1 MPRRER
7 PLDAGD
13 DALLRFAADLRR
25 LRENAGSPSY
35 RELAKRA
42 HYSAGTLSEA
52 AGGRKLPSLAVT
64 LAFVRACGV
73 DSAEWRERWI
83 SLSAEMSPPG
93 SGETPGE
100 SPPYVGLATFGPQ
113 DAHRFFGRERLVEKI
128 RSSLSEHR
136 FLAVLG
142 ASGSGKSSL
151 LRAGL
156 LPLVKPHPVILLTPG
171 AHPLR
176 ECAVQLAARLDVT
189 PGALLAE
196 LTEDPRNLGLAV
208 RQVVAKE
215 GRTGDLVLIV
225 DQFEEVFT
233 LCADTAEPAR
243 FIDALVSAAR
253 EPDSRTRVV
262 LGMRTDFYT
271 HCARHPDLAD
281 VLQRAQ
287 ILVGPMTT
295 EELRQAIVRPAAE
308 MDYRV
313 EGALVS
319 RLIADATGQAGVLPL
334 VSHALLETWRRRR
347 GNALT
352 LAGYEST
359 GGIDHAIAQT
369 SEAVYTALSEA
380 QQVVARQIF
389 LRLTALGEGTE
400 DTKRRVV
407 RDELTGTD
415 DDGVLDEL
423 TRARLVTL
431 NGDNVEIAH
440 EALIRSWPRL
450 RGWLQEDREGLRLHR
465 QITEAAGA
473 WEAES
478 RDDGALYRGTR
489 LAVARDWA
497 AAKDPVMSTREREFL
512 EAGIAAE
519 ARDQVAARRRA
530 RRLRQL
536 VALLAVLLV
545 IATTT
550 TVYAVVTGRMAAG
563 QRDIAL
569 SQKVAADAVEL
580 RAANP
585 ALSAQLA
592 LAAYRLS
599 PTAEA
604 RSILLSTF
612 ATPYATRLTGHTDR
626 VNAVAVSSDGRLLA
640 TASRDGT
647 TRLWRIGD
655 PHRPEP
661 VAVLTGHRE
670 NVNAAAFSP
679 DGRLLATAGW
689 DHTARLWDIT
699 DPRRPRHL
707 AALRHT
713 DDVNAVAFSPD
724 GRTLASASTDKTAR
738 LWNVAD
744 HRLRAT
750 LIGHTAGVVGV
761 AFSPDGRT
769 LATAGFDR
777 AAGLWDVTDPD
788 HPGPPR
794 MLTGHTDAVA
804 WVAFS
809 PDGRLLA
816 TASNDST
823 ARLWN
828 IADGTSTVIKGHRD
842 VARSVAFSPDGRFLA
857 TASLDDTVRLTDV
870 TDPRHPRLVTT
881 FTGHTGNA
889 VSVAFTPDGHTLAT
903 GSDDYTARLW
913 DLPGPALAVPTA
925 AVYWIAFSPDGRT
938 LAAVGED
945 HAARLWEVT
954 DPGHPRL
961 RSVLTGHGDEIWG
974 TAFSPDGRTLAT
986 ASNDRTVR
994 LWDVTDSGRPAAR
1007 ATVTGHKDN
1016 VNAVAFSPDG
1026 RTLASASLDHT
1037 VRLVDVADRGRPRD
1051 LAAFIGDA
1059 EGVNAVGFSPD
1070 GRTLATGG
1078 WDHTARLWDV
1088 TDPRRPAPLATMP
1101 GHTDGINALA
1111 FSPDGRTLATAGYDD
1126 TARLWDVTDPRR
1138 ATARAVIAA
1147 HTDNVSMVAFSP
1159 DGRTLAT
1166 AGSDRVTRLWDI
1178 ADVRHPQERSSLEGH
1193 SDRVSSVA
1201 FSPDGHTLATGGYD
1215 RTVLLWETDTGRLAT
1230 RLCRVAHPP
1239 ITTAEWDQYFPGLA
1253 YRPPCP

>member
-7 PLDAGD
+7 PLDVGD

-25 LRENAGSPSY
+25 LREKAGGPSY

-52 AGGRKLPSLAVT
+52 AGGRKLPSMAVT

-73 DSAEWRERWI
+73 DSAEWQERWI
-83 SLSAEMSPPG
+83 ALAAEMNPPG
-93 SGETPGE
+93 GGETPGE
-100 SPPYVGLATFGPQ
+100 SPPYVGLSSFEPQ

-156 LPLVKPHPVILLTPG
+156 LPLVRPRPAILLTPG
-171 AHPLR
+171 AHPLQ
-176 ECAVQLAARLDVT
+176 ECAVQLAARLGVT
-189 PGALLAE
+189 PGGLLAE

-208 RQVVAKE
+208 RQLLAKE
-215 GRTGDLVLIV
+215 GRDGDLVLIV

-233 LCADTAEPAR
+233 LCPGPAEQAR

-253 EPDSRTRVV
+253 EPGSRTRVV
-262 LGMRTDFYT
+262 LGVRTDFYT

-287 ILVGPMTT
+287 ILVGPMTA
-295 EELRQAIVRPAAE
+295 EELRQAITRPAAE

-319 RLIADATGQAGVLPL
+319 RLIADATGQPGVLPL
-334 VSHALLETWRRRR
+334 ISHALLETWRRRR
-347 GNALT
+347 GNTLT

-369 SEAVYTALSEA
+369 SEAVYTALSED
-380 QQVVARQIF
+380 QQAVARQIF

-400 DTKRRVV
+400 DTKRRVAG
-407 RDELTGTD
+407 DELTGTD

-423 TRARLVTL
+423 TRARLVTR

-450 RGWLQEDREGLRLHR
+450 RGWLAEDREGLRLHR

-497 AAKDPVMSTREREFL
+497 AAKDPVLSAREREFL
-512 EAGIAAE
+512 AAGVAAE
-519 ARDQVAARRRA
+519 ARDQDAARRRA
-530 RRLRQL
+530 RRLREL

-545 IATTT
+545 VAGSA
-550 TVYAVVTGRMAAG
+550 TVYAVANGRMAAG

-569 SQKVAADAVEL
+569 SQKVAGDAVEL

-599 PTAEA
+599 PTDEA
-604 RSILLSTF
+604 RSVLLSTF
-612 ATPYATRLTGHTDR
+612 ATPYATRVTGHTDR
-626 VNAVAVSSDGRLLA
+626 VNAVAVSPDGRLLA
-640 TASRDGT
+640 TAGRDAT
-647 TRLWRIGD
+647 TRLWRIAD
-655 PHRPEP
+655 PHRPQP
-661 VAVLTGHRE
+661 LAVLTGHRE

-689 DHTARLWDIT
+689 DHTARLWDTT

-707 AALRHT
+707 AALGHA

-724 GRTLASASTDKTAR
+724 GRTLASASTDTTVR
-738 LWNVAD
+738 LWDVAG

-750 LIGHTAGVVGV
+750 LAGHTAGVVGV

-769 LATAGFDR
+769 LASASFDH
-777 AAGLWDVTDPD
+777 AAGLWDVTDPG
-788 HPGPPR
+788 HPGRPR

-816 TASNDST
+816 TASNDGT
-823 ARLWN
+823 ARLWDV
-828 IADGTSTVIKGHRD
+828 AAGTSIVIRGHRD
-842 VARSVAFSPDGRFLA
+842 VARSVAFSPDGRLLA
-857 TASLDDTVRLTDV
+857 TASLDDTIRLTDV
-870 TDPRHPRLVTT
+870 GDPRHPRLVTT
-881 FTGHTGNA
+881 LTGHTGNA

-903 GSDDYTARLW
+903 ASDDYTARLW
-913 DLPGPALAVPTA
+913 DLPGPALTVPSA
-925 AVYWIAFSPDGRT
+925 AVYWIAFNPDGRT
-938 LAAVGED
+938 LATVGED

-954 DPGHPRL
+954 DPVHPRL
-961 RSVLTGHGDEIWG
+961 RSVLTGHEDEIWG

-986 ASNDRTVR
+986 ASNDGTAR
-994 LWDVTDSGRPAAR
+994 LWDVTDAGRPAPR
-1007 ATVTGHKDN
+1007 ATLTGHKEN

-1026 RTLASASLDHT
+1026 RVLASASLDHT
-1037 VRLVDVADRGRPRD
+1037 VRLTDVSGPGRPRD
-1051 LAAFIGDA
+1051 LSFFTGDT
-1059 EGVNAVGFSPD
+1059 EGVNAVAFSPD
-1070 GRTLATGG
+1070 GRTVATAG
-1078 WDHTARLWDV
+1078 WNRTARLWDV
-1088 TDPRRPAPLATMP
+1088 TDLRRPAPLATLT

-1126 TARLWDVTDPRR
+1126 TARLWDVADPRR
-1138 ATARAVIAA
+1138 AAPLTTLAR

-1166 AGSDRVTRLWDI
+1166 AGSDRVTRLWDL
-1178 ADVRHPQERSSLEGH
+1178 ADVRRPRERSSLEAH
-1193 SDRVSSVA
+1193 TDRVSSVA

-1215 RTVLLWETDTGRLAT
+1215 RTVLLWETDPARLAT
-1230 RLCRVAHPP
+1230 RLCRITHPA